1 MATEIIAIAG
11 GVNVVHA
18 RQFTPVAA
26 DLAAIEAHALV
37 VVDPVA
43 VFDPNGVAAAI
54 VDAREVAVA
63 MILAFDALRLLVPAV
78 GLKVCKATLTAAAA
92 LDTLHLTLAAA
103 TLDCELT
110 ALTAAIAPFH
120 AHLTLTAAAL
130 HLERALATATT
141 ALHALHLTASAAAAL
156 CFLAAAPLLG
166 LRVTA
171 MSAALFGLGGCRN
184 GYRKCRDTGCKDEL
198 AHHESP
204 IGSQLERPCYGP
216 VPLLG
221 TEWERPTAPG

>member
-63 MILAFDALRLLVPAV
+63 
-78 GLKVCKATLTAAAA
+78 AA
-92 LDTLHLTLAAA
+92 LALNPLRAPLVAVRLEVGEAAFTATATFQSLHMALAAA
-103 TLDCELT
+103 SLHSELT
-110 ALTAAIAPFH
+110 ALAAAATFHALRLTFSAATLHLESTLPTAAAM
-120 AHLTLTAAAL
+120 ALGALHLAATTAAAL
-130 HLERALATATT
+130 YLL
-141 ALHALHLTASAAAAL
+141 ASAAA
-156 CFLAAAPLLG
+156 LG
-166 LRVTA
+166 LSLAIVSATA
-171 MSAALFGLGGCRN
+171 LVGLGGYRN

-198 AHHESP
+198 AHH
-204 IGSQLERPCYGP
+204 
-216 VPLLG
+216 
-221 TEWERPTAPG
+221 

>member
-1 MATEIIAIAG
+1 MS

-18 RQFTPVAA
+18 RQFTPVAT
-26 DLAAIEAHALV
+26 DLAAIERHALV
-37 VVDPVA
+37 VADPVA

-78 GLKVCKATLTAAAA
+78 GLKVCEATLTATAA
-92 LDTLHLTLAAA
+92 LDTLRLTLAAA

-110 ALTAAIAPFH
+110 ALTAAAAPFD
-120 AHLTLTAAAL
+120 ALHLTLTAAAL

-184 GYRKCRDTGCKDEL
+184 GHRKCRDTGCKDEL
-198 AHHESP
+198 PHHKSP

-216 VPLLG
+216 VPLPG
-221 TEWERPTAPG
+221 TEWQRPTAPG